1 MKITVETDSGKIVVY
16 ENVIDYGIIDKE
28 EIEATC
34 EANGVKL
41 TDEIIREVKRQCSEA
56 DHLLCY
62 DDLADIIL
70 GFRE

>member
-1 MKITVETDSGKIVVY
+1 MKITVETDSGKTVVY
-16 ENVIDYGIIDKE
+16 ENVIDYAVIDID

-41 TDEIIREVKRQCSEA
+41 TDEVVKEVKRQCEEA

-62 DDLADIIL
+62 DEIADVVL